1 MVRTTAFVSATILDV
16 RVNFGSTC
24 SGMSDGSLRMHVTI
38 RGPAAVIASSERAL
52 SADAML
58 LRT

>member
-1 MVRTTAFVSATILDV
+1 MVSTTALVAATITDA
-16 RVNFGSTC
+16 RVHYGSTC

-38 RGPAAVIASSERAL
+38 RGPAAVIASRERAV

-58 LRT
+58 LRI

>member
-1 MVRTTAFVSATILDV
+1 MDA
-16 RVNFGSTC
+16 RVNYGSTC

-38 RGPAAVIASSERAL
+38 RGPAAVIASRERAV